1 MIDLEQL
8 GFAVSGFMVAMIG
21 VWVVLRGRDGWYW
34 VAVARDAAGRVCM
47 RGRYAVISGRML
59 GRT

>member
-21 VWVVLRGRDGWYW
+21 VWVVLRGRDGWY
-34 VAVARDAAGRVCM
+34 
-47 RGRYAVISGRML
+47 
-59 GRT
+59 